1 MMSITLNIAILNI
14 KAAGYCCIIRGV
26 IKGEVINLTQDIDLT
41 EKKRKHKN
49 LLKLNVRSSLE
60 AVNLLR
66 ILM

>member
-1 MMSITLNIAILNI
+1 MMSIKLNIAILNI

-26 IKGEVINLTQDIDLT
+26 IKGEAINLIQDIDLT
-41 EKKRKHKN
+41 EKKKHKN

>member
-1 MMSITLNIAILNI
+1 MMSIKLNIAILNI
-14 KAAGYCCIIRGV
+14 KAAGYCRIIRGV
-26 IKGEVINLTQDIDLT
+26 IKGEAINLIQDIDLT
-41 EKKRKHKN
+41 EKKKHKN